1 MAGGGVTFLPVTV
14 MSIRLIDGVEDVE
27 DEEGAEVCVGV
38 EGAEVC
44 VGVEGETDGSVDE
57 TVPVREQDATTSAAL
72 RPRAAIMHR
81 CRCVVSVTV
90 GSLGRFV

>member
-1 MAGGGVTFLPVTV
+1 MTFLPVTV
-14 MSIRLIDGVEDVE
+14 MSICLIEGVEGAE
-27 DEEGAEVCVGV
+27 DEEGVEGAVVCVGV
-38 EGAEVC
+38 ED
-44 VGVEGETDGSVDE
+44 ETDGSVDD
-57 TVPVREQDATTSAAL
+57 TGPVREQDATTSAAL

>member
-38 EGAEVC
+38 ED
-44 VGVEGETDGSVDE
+44 ETDGSVDE
-57 TVPVREQDATTSAAL
+57 TGPVREQDATTSAAL
-72 RPRAAIMHR
+72 RPRAVIMHR